1 MKIMKRRFLMLA
13 VAAFFI
19 SGLQVNA
26 QEKKD
31 VGTKVKKTTKTVGN
45 KVAET
50 ASKGKSAVVDKV
62 YKDKV
67 GPQGQTI
74 YINNESKYYWVD
86 KKGHHQFVTTDQLK
100 DKPKD
105 D

>member
-1 MKIMKRRFLMLA
+1 MKRKWVVLA
-13 VAAFFI
+13 LAAFLT
-19 SGLQVNA
+19 SSLQVNA

-45 KVAET
+45 KVVET

-67 GPQGQTI
+67 GPAGQTI

-86 KKGHHQFVTTDQLK
+86 KKGHHQFVTADQLK
-100 DKPKD
+100 DKPKED
-105 D
+105 